1 MTSLVDSRGRSISK
15 AQAAK
20 IERFVGRILIYT
32 LLVLGT
38 ILIIVPFAWTLS
50 TSLKSDKQVLEFP
63 PSWIPSPPIWYNYV
77 EIFEARPFLLWYR
90 NSLFIAGT
98 SLFGEVLGSA
108 IVAYGFARLRFK
120 GRDVLFFILLS
131 TMMIPFHL
139 LIVPRF
145 VMFKVFGWLNTFRPM
160 IVPAFFGGAFSIFL
174 LRQYYMTIPL
184 DLDDAAKIDGA
195 GYLQIFWRIILPLA
209 KPALG
214 AAAIFKFM
222 QSWRDFTGPL
232 IYLSSEKN
240 YTLPLGLYTYQA
252 DYFPEWNLFMAASVI
267 AMILPIVIFLIAQK
281 YFISGLALVG
291 TGGTKG

>member
-1 MTSLVDSRGRSISK
+1 MTNPGISRDKSVSK
-15 AQAAK
+15 AK
-20 IERFVGRILIYT
+20 VERVAGRVLIHT

-38 ILIIVPFAWTLS
+38 ILVMVPFAWTLS

-77 EIFEARPFLLWYR
+77 EIFEARPFLLWYK
-90 NSLFIAGT
+90 NSLLIAALR
-98 SLFGEVLGSA
+98 LFGQVLSSA
-108 IVAYGFARLRFK
+108 IVAFGFARLRFK
-120 GRDVLFFILLS
+120 GRNILFFILLS

-139 LIVPRF
+139 LLVPRF
-145 VMFKVFGWLNTFRPM
+145 VMFKVFGWLNTFKPM
-160 IVPAFFGGAFSIFL
+160 TIPAFFGGAFSIFL

-209 KPALG
+209 RPALG
-214 AAAIFKFM
+214 AVAIFQFM

-252 DYFPEWNLFMAASVI
+252 DYFPEWNLFMAASII
-267 AMILPIVIFLIAQK
+267 AMILPIIIFLIAQK

>member
-1 MTSLVDSRGRSISK
+1 MTNLVISRGKSVS
-15 AQAAK
+15 QAK
-20 IERFVGRILIYT
+20 VERVARHVLVYT

-38 ILIIVPFAWTLS
+38 ILVMVPFAWTLS

-63 PSWIPSPPIWYNYV
+63 PSWIPKPPIWYNYV
-77 EIFEARPFLLWYR
+77 EIFEARPFLLWYK
-90 NSLFIAGT
+90 NSLFVAAVR
-98 SLFGEVLGSA
+98 LFGEVLSSA

-120 GRDVLFFILLS
+120 GRNVLFFVLLS

-160 IVPAFFGGAFSIFL
+160 TIPAFFGSAFSIFL

-195 GYLQIFWRIILPLA
+195 GYLQTFWSIILPLA
-209 KPALG
+209 RPALG
-214 AAAIFKFM
+214 AVAIFQFM
-222 QSWRDFTGPL
+222 SSWRDFTGPL
-232 IYLSSEKN
+232 IYLSSEEN

-267 AMILPIVIFLIAQK
+267 AMILPIVVFLIAQK

>member
-1 MTSLVDSRGRSISK
+1 MTNLVISRDKSVSK
-15 AQAAK
+15 AK
-20 IERFVGRILIYT
+20 VERVARHVLVYT

-38 ILIIVPFAWTLS
+38 ILVMVPFAWTLS

-63 PSWIPSPPIWYNYV
+63 PSWIPSPPIWYNYI

-90 NSLFIAGT
+90 NSLFIAMVRL
-98 SLFGEVLGSA
+98 SGEVLSSA
-108 IVAYGFARLRFK
+108 IVAFGFARLRFK
-120 GRDVLFFILLS
+120 GRNTLFFILLS

-145 VMFKVFGWLNTFRPM
+145 VMFKVFGWLNTFKPM
-160 IVPAFFGGAFSIFL
+160 TIPAFFGSAFSIFL

-184 DLDDAAKIDGA
+184 DLDDAAKMDGA
-195 GYLQIFWRIILPLA
+195 GYLQTFWRIILPLA

-214 AAAIFKFM
+214 AVAIFQFM
-222 QSWRDFTGPL
+222 SSWRDFTGPL
-232 IYLSSEKN
+232 IYLSSEKK
-240 YTLPLGLYTYQA
+240 YTLPLGLYSYQA
-252 DYFPEWNLFMAASVI
+252 DYFPEWNLFMAASII
-267 AMILPIVIFLIAQK
+267 AMILPIIIFLIAQK

>member
-1 MTSLVDSRGRSISK
+1 MTNLVISRGKSVS
-15 AQAAK
+15 QAK
-20 IERFVGRILIYT
+20 VERVARHVLVYT
-32 LLVLGT
+32 LLILGT
-38 ILIIVPFAWTLS
+38 ILVMVPFAWTLS

-77 EIFEARPFLLWYR
+77 EIFEARPFLLWYK
-90 NSLFIAGT
+90 NSLVIAAVR
-98 SLFGEVLGSA
+98 LFGQVLSSA
-108 IVAYGFARLRFK
+108 IVAFGFARLRFK
-120 GRDVLFFILLS
+120 GRNVLFFVLLS

-145 VMFKVFGWLNTFRPM
+145 VMFKVFGWLNTFKPM
-160 IVPAFFGGAFSIFL
+160 TIPAFFGSAFPIFL

-195 GYLQIFWRIILPLA
+195 GYLQTFWSIILPLA

-214 AAAIFKFM
+214 AVAIFQFM
-222 QSWRDFTGPL
+222 SSWRDFTGPL

-252 DYFPEWNLFMAASVI
+252 DYFPEWNLFMAASII
-267 AMILPIVIFLIAQK
+267 AMILPIIVFLVAQE
-281 YFISGLALVG
+281 YFIGGFALVG